1 MASPGADD
9 TAGAAGTALAA
20 EAGIHALPVPTP
32 FAVGRMNAY
41 LIEDDPLTLV
51 DSGPNSATSLTELED
66 LLHARGHRVEDL
78 ERLVVTHQHPDH
90 IGLLGI
96 LARRS
101 GAEVVGLD
109 LLAPWLADYADAMED
124 DDRFAETVMLASG
137 VPPDVVRALRTVA
150 RLARAWGAP
159 ALIDRTIAD
168 GDALAF
174 AGRTLHVHH
183 RPGHSPT
190 DTVFHDAAHG
200 ILIGGD
206 HLLSRISSNPL
217 VSRPPDLARGEPV
230 AERPQALVTYLAS
243 LRATQAM
250 DLQTV
255 LGGHGP
261 PVDDHRTLI
270 DDRVR
275 STERRANK
283 IAGLIGDHP
292 QTAYEIAQAL
302 WGNVAVTQAY
312 LTISEVLGHVDL
324 LLAEGRVTQTDR
336 DGVTVFAAA

>member
-1 MASPGADD
+1 MPTGTDD
-9 TAGAAGTALAA
+9 DEAGAAGTALAQA
-20 EAGIHALPVPTP
+20 AGIHALPVPTP

-66 LLHARGHRVEDL
+66 MLHARGHRVEDL
-78 ERLVVTHQHPDH
+78 QRLVVTHQHPDH

-109 LLAPWLADYADAMED
+109 LLAPWLADYTDAMED
-124 DDRFAETVMLASG
+124 DDRFAETVMLANG
-137 VPPDVVRALRTVA
+137 VPADIVRALRTVA
-150 RLARAWGAP
+150 RLARAWGA
-159 ALIDRTIAD
+159 AATIDRSVAD

-174 AGRTLHVHH
+174 ANRTLHVRH

-190 DTVFHDAAHG
+190 DTVFHDADRG

-217 VSRPPDLARGEPV
+217 VSRPPDLPRGEAV
-230 AERPQALVTYLAS
+230 DERPQALVTYLRS
-243 LRATQAM
+243 LQATREM
-250 DLQTV
+250 DLAVV

-261 PVDDHRTLI
+261 PVDDHRKLI

-275 STERRANK
+275 STDRRANK

-302 WGNVAVTQAY
+302 WGGVAVTQAY

-324 LLAEGRVTQTDR
+324 LLADGRVTQADR
-336 DGVTVFAAA
+336 DGVTVFSAA